1 MRHIPFGLLRS
12 GLGTVILVVALCFQM
27 LPFMFLLVVMAHAL
41 GVSGR
46 ELLVSIPVF
55 FFAMVFASCW
65 LASKRTLRAPAW
77 RPPSRRV
84 RRTANKPVR
93 DVEVLLKTR
102 AERYQDL
109 KNILGERWR

>member
-1 MRHIPFGLLRS
+1 MRLTPFGLVRS

-27 LPFMFLLVVMAHAL
+27 LPFMFLLLVMAHAL

-65 LASKRTLRAPAW
+65 LASKRTRRLPAW
-77 RPPSRRV
+77 PPPRL
-84 RRTANKPVR
+84 RRTANRPVR
-93 DVEVLLKTR
+93 GHDVMMKTR

-109 KNILGERWR
+109 KDVLKERWR